1 MKKIFYSG
9 SNNAFYDSYIYA
21 GLLPSDVVEI
31 TKELHDFL
39 LREQSQGKRIISN
52 DSGLPIS
59 IDAPSAPV
67 EEILESA
74 KNELR
79 TIREPMLSA
88 VTGIGWD
95 ALASGDDALVQE
107 ARNIRN
113 ALRDITDD
121 PALNAAQTYEDM
133 RAAGVAA
140 YRRIAAGASPAFAA
154 TFKEFTGA

>member
-1 MKKIFYSG
+1 MKYYKNKNSG
-9 SNNAFYDSYIYA
+9 EVFAYETE
-21 GLLPSDVVEI
+21 SDREKYGA
-31 TKELHDFL
+31 KELVIMTQQEIEAHL
-39 LREQSQGKRIISN
+39 N
-52 DSGLPIS
+52 PPPPPIS
-59 IDAPSAPV
+59 
-67 EEILESA
+67 ETLERA

-79 TIREPMLSA
+79 SLREPMLSA
-88 VTGIGWD
+88 VTGIGWEASEAGD
-95 ALASGDDALVQE
+95 AALAQE